1 MFEKY
6 LNDSGLSLGFQVIF
20 AEILAK
26 KIPDDQVFGYTA
38 MRLRQLEEELKK
50 VCQEEANSKPTQ

>member
-6 LNDSGLSLGFQVIF
+6 LNDSGLSLAFQVVF

-26 KIPDDQVFGYTA
+26 KIPEEQVFGYTA
-38 MRLRQLEEELKK
+38 MRLRQLEDELNRLTEESL
-50 VCQEEANSKPTQ
+50 ETNNH